1 MTTQQMI
8 IRMPDELKSKASR
21 LAQAEGKNLSALV
34 RELLEQYVRDH
45 DMNVVIDDL
54 WDRIGRR
61 LKTSGSLVTDIE
73 EAIRTVRAKK

>member
-61 LKTSGSLVTDIE
+61 LKTSGSRVTDIE

>member
-34 RELLEQYVRDH
+34 RELLEQYVRDR

-54 WDRIGRR
+54 WDRIGSR
-61 LKTSGSLVTDIE
+61 LKTSGSRVTDIE